1 MAAVGIAAAG
11 IGLAAGPA
19 LNPPRIPPIAGK
31 AANNTT
37 AKKEHLFAQPQKQD
51 APSTIVCEIKITV
64 PEGANADEAEVKR
77 VISIMDKAASDQQ
90 EASRPQISW
99 LPPIITAA
107 FAEAGVAATCLKAV
121 QPVLVQWEKNLG
133 EAEVTVKHRDK
144 HEEKEITIKGSKDI
158 DLVIKKA
165 EESLRGCGF
174 TH

>member
-1 MAAVGIAAAG
+1 
-11 IGLAAGPA
+11 
-19 LNPPRIPPIAGK
+19 
-31 AANNTT
+31 
-37 AKKEHLFAQPQKQD
+37 
-51 APSTIVCEIKITV
+51 
-64 PEGANADEAEVKR
+64 
-77 VISIMDKAASDQQ
+77 
-90 EASRPQISW
+90 
-99 LPPIITAA
+99 
-107 FAEAGVAATCLKAV
+107 V

>member
-1 MAAVGIAAAG
+1 MRLRSSVSF
-11 IGLAAGPA
+11 P
-19 LNPPRIPPIAGK
+19 
-31 AANNTT
+31 
-37 AKKEHLFAQPQKQD
+37 
-51 APSTIVCEIKITV
+51 
-64 PEGANADEAEVKR
+64 
-77 VISIMDKAASDQQ
+77 IMDKAASDQQ